1 MSIDSDSLQRLVG
14 SSSVGS
20 ALVGSAVVSS
30 SPPATLPVAGIEVIK
45 QFSVCHLEAYKEA
58 YKQTYKNPNKE
69 DKQHPYRIGW
79 GSVYNKTGR
88 PFSQGDRITQT
99 QANSLLH
106 HQLIQDSLPLLQ
118 RIPGW
123 HELNEHQQGALLS
136 LAHSLNNDPFVIS
149 PRSLL
154 GRAIGERRWYQVPAI
169 IKGYCG
175 YNSPAY
181 IKERR
186 AEEAAL
192 FSLEIRT
199 DRYTVINRSRL
210 LELTA
215 PQMRGQDV
223 SRLQKALIQ
232 RGYEIEIDGVF
243 GPLTEWAVEKFQAMV
258 GLCVNGVADAET
270 QRVIYARTLYLTKPY
285 LIGSDVREIQSLL
298 SRIGYSVNVTGVF
311 NLRTWQAVVAF
322 QKYFGLVEDGIVAGK
337 TLSKLL
343 YLPATVNM
351 ATVNM
356 ATMRM
361 TQRG

>member
-1 MSIDSDSLQRLVG
+1 MSTDSDSLQRLVG
-14 SSSVGS
+14 ASWVGS
-20 ALVGSAVVSS
+20 
-30 SPPATLPVAGIEVIK
+30 SPSVALPVAGIEIIK
-45 QFSVCHLEAYKEA
+45 QFSVCHLEAYK
-58 YKQTYKNPNKE
+58 NPNKE
-69 DKQHPYRIGW
+69 DKQRPYLIGW
-79 GSVYNKTGR
+79 GSVYNQAGE
-88 PFSQGDRITQT
+88 PFFQGDRITQT

-106 HQLIQDSLPLLQ
+106 HQLIQNSLPLLQ

-149 PRSLL
+149 PRSLM
-154 GRAIGERRWYQVPAI
+154 GRAIGEGRWYQVPAI

-175 YNSPAY
+175 YNLPAH
-181 IKERR
+181 IRERR

-223 SRLQKALIQ
+223 SRLQKALVQ
-232 RGYEIEIDGVF
+232 SGYEIEIDGVF
-243 GPLTEWAVEKFQAMV
+243 GPLTQWAVEKFQATV
-258 GLCVNGVADAET
+258 GLCVSGVADVET
-270 QRVIYARTLYLTKPY
+270 QRVIYARTLYLTNPY

-298 SRIGYSVNVTGVF
+298 SRIGYSVDVTGVF

-343 YLPATVNM
+343 YLPATVSMAAVKM
-351 ATVNM
+351 ATV
-356 ATMRM
+356 RM
-361 TQRG
+361 IQRG